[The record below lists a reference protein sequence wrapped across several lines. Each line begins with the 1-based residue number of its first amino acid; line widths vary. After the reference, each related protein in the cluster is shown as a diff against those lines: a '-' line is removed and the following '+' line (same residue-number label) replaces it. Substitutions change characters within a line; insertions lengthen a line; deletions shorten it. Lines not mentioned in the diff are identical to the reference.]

1 MITTGT
7 TALMLTMSLL
17 AAGPSVAVKVFAD
30 TTVIQASD
38 QNTEQSN
45 AAQIDQQSD
54 GDGVQLGSIDQTN
67 NAVNLDRQEVG
78 IIDNNNDNTILQLSD
93 QNTEQSNAAQI
104 DQQSDGDGVQLG
116 SISQENNA
124 VNDHKQDLVWCVFN
138 PVTLEEIC
146 PPPR

>member
-54 GDGVQLGSIDQTN
+54 GDGVQLGSI
-67 NAVNLDRQEVG
+67 
-78 IIDNNNDNTILQLSD
+78 
-93 QNTEQSNAAQI
+93 
-104 DQQSDGDGVQLG
+104 
-116 SISQENNA
+116 SQENNA